1 MRRPAL
7 VVSGERFNA
16 DHDQAVLAMIA
27 SAGHADWPSDT
38 PIRDLKS
45 ASLRMP
51 SIVRL
56 KVFSMDRRLVLR
68 RIGTL
73 GKKDRK
79 AVRGAVESR
88 LL

>member
-1 MRRPAL
+1 
-7 VVSGERFNA
+7 
-16 DHDQAVLAMIA
+16 
-27 SAGHADWPSDT
+27 
-38 PIRDLKS
+38 
-45 ASLRMP
+45 MP